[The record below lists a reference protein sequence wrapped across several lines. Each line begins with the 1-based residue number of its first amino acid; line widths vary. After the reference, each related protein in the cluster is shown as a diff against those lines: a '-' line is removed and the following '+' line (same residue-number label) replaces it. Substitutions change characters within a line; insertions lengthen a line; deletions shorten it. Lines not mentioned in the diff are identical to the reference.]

1 MTDASVAR
9 PSYRSS
15 VKRMIHD
22 TLGVVER
29 RDPGGWGT
37 GQVVVIILVA
47 LLNIIGL
54 AMVLSV
60 SSVTA
65 TIEGNDTWYYFVRQ
79 SLWITMGTVAL
90 VVLRGIDYH
99 IWRRFVPVA
108 LVITFAM
115 LMAVLVPGIGLTVN
129 GARRWVGV
137 GPLTVQPTELFKLT
151 MLVYTADLMAR
162 RSHVLDS
169 PRKTLVPVLVVFGA
183 GGALIMLQP
192 DLGSVIVAGGITTAV
207 LFAGGVR
214 LAPLAGGAAAG
225 LVLASILAIAAPY
238 RRARVMAFIDP
249 WESPDS
255 IGYQNI
261 QSLVGIASGGVTGV
275 GIGEGRVK
283 WGYLPEAHTDF
294 IFAVVAEEMGL
305 VGSLLVLSLF
315 VLIAVMGIRIALRA
329 PDRFG
334 TLVAIGIVVW
344 LVTQAIVNIGAVVG
358 VLPIT
363 GIPLPFVSFGGTSL
377 VVGMAAVGLLLQIG
391 RQGRA

>member
-1 MTDASVAR
+1 MADASVAR
-9 PSYRSS
+9 PSYRTS

-29 RDPGGWGT
+29 PDPGGWGT

-79 SLWITMGTVAL
+79 SLWIAMGTVAL
-90 VVLRGIDYH
+90 VVLRSIDYH
-99 IWRRFVPVA
+99 LWRRFVPVA

-129 GARRWVGV
+129 GARRWLGV

-162 RSHVLDS
+162 RSHVLDR

-183 GGALIMLQP
+183 GGALILLQP

-225 LVLASILAIAAPY
+225 LVLASILAISAPY

-261 QSLVGIASGGVTGV
+261 QSLVGIASGGMTGV

-294 IFAVVAEEMGL
+294 IFAVLAEEMGL

-344 LVTQAIVNIGAVVG
+344 LVTQAMVNIGAVVG

>member
-1 MTDASVAR
+1 MADVSIAR

-29 RDPGGWGT
+29 ADPGGWGT
-37 GQVVVIILVA
+37 AQVIVVILVA

-79 SLWITMGTVAL
+79 SLWIALGTVAL
-90 VVLRGIDYH
+90 VVLRSVDYH
-99 IWRRFVPVA
+99 IWRRVVPLA
-108 LVITFAM
+108 LVVTFAM
-115 LMAVLVPGIGLTVN
+115 LAAVLVPGVGITVN
-129 GARRWVGV
+129 GARRWLGA
-137 GPLTVQPTELFKLT
+137 GPVTVQPTELFKLT
-151 MLVYTADLMAR
+151 MLIYTADLMAR
-162 RSHVLDS
+162 RSHLLGDS
-169 PRKTLVPVLVVFGA
+169 RKTMVPVLAVFA
-183 GGALIMLQP
+183 AGALLIMVQP

-214 LAPLAGGAAAG
+214 LAPLAGVAATG
-225 LVLASILAIAAPY
+225 FVIASILAVAAPY
-238 RRARVMAFIDP
+238 RRARLLAFIDP
-249 WESPDS
+249 WESPES

-261 QSLVGIASGGVTGV
+261 QSLVGIAGGGVTGV

-283 WGYLPEAHTDF
+283 WGYLPEADTDF

-305 VGSLLVLSLF
+305 VGSLLVLALF

-344 LVTQAIVNIGAVVG
+344 LVTQAIVNIGAVIG

-363 GIPLPFVSFGGTSL
+363 GIPLPFVSRGGTSL
-377 VVGMAAVGLLLQIG
+377 MVGMAAVGLLLQVG

>member
-1 MTDASVAR
+1 
-9 PSYRSS
+9 
-15 VKRMIHD
+15 MIHD

-79 SLWITMGTVAL
+79 SLWIALGTVAL
-90 VVLRGIDYH
+90 VVLRSIDYH
-99 IWRRFVPVA
+99 IWRRFIPLA
-108 LVITFAM
+108 LVVTFAM
-115 LMAVLVPGIGLTVN
+115 LIVVLVPGIGLEAN
-129 GARRWVGV
+129 GARSWLGV
-137 GPLTVQPTELFKLT
+137 GPLTMQPAELFKLT
-151 MLVYTADLMAR
+151 MLLYIADLMAR
-162 RSHVLDS
+162 RSHLLDS
-169 PRKTLVPVLVVFGA
+169 PRKTLAPVLVVFGA
-183 GGALIMLQP
+183 GGVLLMLQP
-192 DLGSVIVAGGITTAV
+192 DLGSAIVAGGITVAV

-214 LAPLAGGAAAG
+214 LGPLAGVAAG
-225 LVLASILAIAAPY
+225 GFALATALAIVAPY

-249 WESPDS
+249 WASPDS

-261 QSLVGIASGGVTGV
+261 QSLVGIASGGMTGV

-294 IFAVVAEEMGL
+294 IFAVLAEEMGL
-305 VGSLLVLSLF
+305 VGALLVVSLF

-334 TLVAIGIVVW
+334 TLVAIGVVVW

>member
-1 MTDASVAR
+1 MADTSVAR

-15 VKRMIHD
+15 VRRMIHD

-29 RDPGGWGT
+29 PDPGGWGT
-37 GQVVVIILVA
+37 GQIVVLVLVA

-65 TIEGNDTWYYFVRQ
+65 TIEGNDTLYYFVRQ
-79 SLWITMGTVAL
+79 SLWIALGIVAL
-90 VVLRGIDYH
+90 LVLRSIDYH
-99 IWRRFVPVA
+99 ILQRVVPIA
-108 LVITFAM
+108 LVVTFA
-115 LMAVLVPGIGLTVN
+115 LLLVVLVPGVGLKAN
-129 GARRWVGV
+129 GARSWMGV
-137 GPLTVQPTELFKLT
+137 GPLTMQPAELFKLT
-151 MLVYTADLMAR
+151 MLLYTADLLSR
-162 RSHVLDS
+162 RSHLLDS
-169 PRKTLVPVLVVFGA
+169 PGKTLVPVLAVFGA
-183 GGALIMLQP
+183 GGTLLMLQP
-192 DLGSVIVAGGITTAV
+192 DLGSAIVACGITIAV

-214 LAPLAGGAAAG
+214 LAPLAGGATAGFALAA
-225 LVLASILAIAAPY
+225 VLAIAAPY
-238 RRARVMAFIDP
+238 RRARVLAFIDP

-261 QSLVGIASGGVTGV
+261 QSLVGIASGGMTGV

-294 IFAVVAEEMGL
+294 IFAVLAEEMGL
-305 VGSLLVLSLF
+305 IGALLVVSLL

>member
-1 MTDASVAR
+1 M
-9 PSYRSS
+9 
-15 VKRMIHD
+15 
-22 TLGVVER
+22 
-29 RDPGGWGT
+29 
-37 GQVVVIILVA
+37 LV
-47 LLNIIGL
+47 
-54 AMVLSV
+54 
-60 SSVTA
+60 
-65 TIEGNDTWYYFVRQ
+65 
-79 SLWITMGTVAL
+79 
-90 VVLRGIDYH
+90 
-99 IWRRFVPVA
+99 
-108 LVITFAM
+108 
-115 LMAVLVPGIGLTVN
+115 AVLVPGIGLTVN
-129 GARRWVGV
+129 GARRWLGA

-183 GGALIMLQP
+183 GGALIMMQP

-261 QSLVGIASGGVTGV
+261 QSLVGIASGGLTGV

-294 IFAVVAEEMGL
+294 IFAVLAEEMGL
-305 VGSLLVLSLF
+305 IGSLLVLSLF

-344 LVTQAIVNIGAVVG
+344 LVTQAMVNIGAVVG

>member
-37 GQVVVIILVA
+37 AQVVVIILVA

-79 SLWITMGTVAL
+79 SLWISMGTVAL
-90 VVLRGIDYH
+90 VVLRSIDYH
-99 IWRRFVPVA
+99 IWRRFVPLA

-129 GARRWVGV
+129 GARRWLGV

-214 LAPLAGGAAAG
+214 LAPLAGGASAG
-225 LVLASILAIAAPY
+225 LALAAILAIAAPY

>member
-1 MTDASVAR
+1 MADASVAR

-15 VKRMIHD
+15 VRRMIHD

-29 RDPGGWGT
+29 PDPGGWGT
-37 GQVVVIILVA
+37 AQVVVIVLVA

-79 SLWITMGTVAL
+79 SLWIAIGTVAL
-90 VVLRGIDYH
+90 VGLRSVDYH
-99 IWRRFVPVA
+99 IWRRFVPIA
-108 LVITFAM
+108 LVVTCAM
-115 LMAVLVPGIGLTVN
+115 LTAVLVPGVGLTVN
-129 GARRWVGV
+129 GARRWLGV

-151 MLVYTADLMAR
+151 MLLYAADLMAR
-162 RSHVLDS
+162 RSHLLDC
-169 PRKTLVPVLVVFGA
+169 PRKTLAPVLVVFGA
-183 GGALIMLQP
+183 GATLIMVQP

-214 LAPLAGGAAAG
+214 LTPLLGCVAGGFALAS
-225 LVLASILAIAAPY
+225 VLAVAAPY
-238 RRARVMAFIDP
+238 RRARLLAFIDP

-294 IFAVVAEEMGL
+294 IFAILAEEMGL
-305 VGSLLVLSLF
+305 IGSLLVVALF

-334 TLVAIGIVVW
+334 TLLAIGIVVW
-344 LVTQAIVNIGAVVG
+344 LVTQAMVNIGAVVG

>member
-79 SLWITMGTVAL
+79 SLWIAMGTVAL
-90 VVLRGIDYH
+90 VALRSIDYH
-99 IWRRFVPVA
+99 IWRRFVPLA
-108 LVITFAM
+108 LVTTFVM
-115 LMAVLVPGIGLTVN
+115 LVAVLVPGIGLHVN
-129 GARRWVGV
+129 GARRWLGA

-169 PRKTLVPVLVVFGA
+169 PRKTLVPVLAVFCV
-183 GGALIMLQP
+183 GGVLIMAQP

-225 LVLASILAIAAPY
+225 MALASILAIAAPY

>member
-1 MTDASVAR
+1 MRDAAAAR
-9 PSYRSS
+9 PTYRSS
-15 VKRMIHD
+15 VRRMIHD

-37 GQVVVIILVA
+37 AQVMVVILVA

-65 TIEGNDTWYYFVRQ
+65 TIEGNDTWHYFVRQ
-79 SLWITMGTVAL
+79 SVWITCGTVAL
-90 VVLRGIDYH
+90 VVIRAIDYH
-99 IWRRFVPVA
+99 RWRRVVPLA
-108 LVITFAM
+108 LVVTLAM
-115 LMAVLVPGIGLTVN
+115 LVAVLVPGVGTTVN
-129 GARRWVGV
+129 GARRWLGV
-137 GPLTVQPTELFKLT
+137 GLFTVQPTEVFKLT
-151 MLVYTADLMAR
+151 MLVYTADLLAR
-162 RSHVLDS
+162 RSHVLDC
-169 PRKTLVPVLVVFGA
+169 PRKTLAPVLAVFGA
-183 GGALIMLQP
+183 GAFLIMLQP
-192 DLGSVIVAGGITTAV
+192 DLGSVIVAGGITAAV

-225 LVLASILAIAAPY
+225 LLLAAMLAMAAPY
-238 RRARVMAFIDP
+238 RRARVLAFIDP

-315 VLIAVMGIRIALRA
+315 VLIAVMGVRIALRA

-391 RQGRA
+391 RRGRA